1 MVKTNAMQLKSHT
14 VNVNVV
20 MDVMSILFN
29 NDIPFQVEGIN
40 EHENTMLLRTT
51 TNPKLTRHKKA
62 LDNLKTLM
70 SDYIYYRHES
80 ESGNTHNSDAGNN
93 DYEDEDEY

>member
-1 MVKTNAMQLKSHT
+1 MVKTNALQLKSHT

-20 MDVMSILFN
+20 MDVMSILFS

-40 EHENTMLLRTT
+40 EHENTMLIRTT

-70 SDYIYYRHES
+70 SDYSYYRHES

-93 DYEDEDEY
+93 DYEDEDE